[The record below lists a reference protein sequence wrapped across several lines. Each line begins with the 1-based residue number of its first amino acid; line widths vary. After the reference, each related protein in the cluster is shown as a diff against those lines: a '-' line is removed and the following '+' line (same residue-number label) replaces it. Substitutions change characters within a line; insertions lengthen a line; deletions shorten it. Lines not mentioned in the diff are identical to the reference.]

1 MEGQVSDLSATLSV
15 LIEEIRKLRASNDAQ
30 YDEICR
36 LTRLVESLNATIR
49 KRDKKIEELET
60 KLSKYETPD
69 KNSTNSSTPPSKE
82 KMKDEVVR
90 RTKTLRKPTGRKPGG
105 QTGHKGNTLKRVDAP
120 DEIEEVASNYCT
132 SCGAPLDG
140 CERKLD
146 YVTQVVSIPEL
157 KPLVKEV
164 RHYITTCRFCGERIQ
179 SHEPRKRGS
188 NAVVYDASVKAL
200 VVYLNVVQFL
210 PYCRIERFFKEAL
223 GLEISQGSMVNWV
236 NAAKKSAEPAVEKI
250 KELIIQ
256 SDVAGYDETGMY
268 CNKRLDGTWI
278 AQTVY
283 FTLLF
288 RANGRSAKEL
298 DSRFGSSL
306 ERMTA
311 VTDRHSAYFA
321 LNFLNHQVCLAHLL
335 RELQYLNELDK
346 NQQWSRKV
354 EKLLQEAIHE
364 RNENPQTVIDKK
376 PWLDKLDTL
385 LKESLE
391 GLEEQF
397 EKLKKGLIKCRE
409 YIFTFLGNPAVPPDN
424 NASERGL
431 RNVKIKMKNSGT
443 FRSEKGADAFLD
455 ILSVVETAKKHDQSA
470 YGVIRALF

>member
-1 MEGQVSDLSATLSV
+1 
-15 LIEEIRKLRASNDAQ
+15 
-30 YDEICR
+30 
-36 LTRLVESLNATIR
+36 
-49 KRDKKIEELET
+49 
-60 KLSKYETPD
+60 
-69 KNSTNSSTPPSKE
+69 
-82 KMKDEVVR
+82 
-90 RTKTLRKPTGRKPGG
+90 
-105 QTGHKGNTLKRVDAP
+105 
-120 DEIEEVASNYCT
+120 
-132 SCGAPLDG
+132 
-140 CERKLD
+140 
-146 YVTQVVSIPEL
+146 
-157 KPLVKEV
+157 
-164 RHYITTCRFCGERIQ
+164 
-179 SHEPRKRGS
+179 
-188 NAVVYDASVKAL
+188 
-200 VVYLNVVQFL
+200 
-210 PYCRIERFFKEAL
+210 
-223 GLEISQGSMVNWV
+223 MVNWV
-236 NAAKKSAEPAVEKI
+236 NAAKKGAEPAVERI
-250 KELIIQ
+250 KELIMQ

-268 CNKRLDGTWI
+268 CNKRLDWTWI

-335 RELQYLNELDK
+335 RELQYLNELDE

-455 ILSVVETAKKHDQSA
+455 ILSVVETAKKHNQSA